1 MLFEERRIDLYRFS
15 RITAASFLILNSV
28 HRIIFPKTGMV
39 YMPSEVFSIYPV
51 SQMTMVFLVMSV
63 SLLCA
68 AFILADKYTFQAS
81 GVIASGILFVVVILL
96 LQTPHIGILPTENGM
111 MFFDVAMR
119 DFVVVAFFV
128 NLSIMA
134 KRRKM
139 SELKETNS

>member
-1 MLFEERRIDLYRFS
+1 MLFEAGNIDIYRFS

-28 HRIIFPKTGMV
+28 HRIIYPQTGV
-39 YMPSEVFSIYPV
+39 LYMPSEVFSIYPV
-51 SQMTMVFLVMSV
+51 SKLTIVFLVMGV

-81 GVIASGILFVVVILL
+81 GVIASGIFFVVIILL
-96 LQTPHIGILPTENGM
+96 LQTPHLAFSPSSRGM

-128 NLSIMA
+128 NLSLMA
-134 KRRKM
+134 KRRNLTDP
-139 SELKETNS
+139 EP